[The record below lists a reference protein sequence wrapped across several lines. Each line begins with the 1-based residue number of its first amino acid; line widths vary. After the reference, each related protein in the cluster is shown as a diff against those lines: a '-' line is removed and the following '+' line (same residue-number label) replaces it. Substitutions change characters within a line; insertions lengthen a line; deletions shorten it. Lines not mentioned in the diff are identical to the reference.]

1 MNAYD
6 IANVIRDRMSTQRR
20 IKYRSIQ
27 AGETHGKAWIRF
39 VTDEGTVTFVEAD
52 ET

>member
-6 IANVIRDRMSTQRR
+6 IANVIRDRMSTHRR
-20 IKYRSIQ
+20 IRYRAIQ
-27 AGETHGKAWIRF
+27 AGETPGKAWIRF
-39 VTDEGTVTFVEAD
+39 VTDEGTVTFVESD